1 MTEEQMK
8 SLKVGDTFAVLLE
21 VTAAAERGAA
31 GLLALD
37 AQPVGHEGS
46 HQSHTYDSECLSVVS
61 LGTTPAFEAGDTVRI
76 IPDPLSGRVHGSHYS
91 QLIVGAVGVV
101 VRVHHAGEKDEE
113 GVVDDECTVWIRCKG
128 NTFNWGISPHC
139 VELVDKAAKYKYW
152 VIELPEACHV
162 VYGNSK
168 SNYGFVAIFDKARH
182 PHAKAAAAAEC
193 NRLNAELRKKEG
205 GAE

>member
-21 VTAAAERGAA
+21 VTAAAERGAD

-37 AQPVGHEGS
+37 AQPVGHKGS

-139 VELVDKAAKYKYW
+139 VELVKKAVKDKYHVEQHGDDFQIIWSDFHVAAR
-152 VIELPEACHV
+152 
-162 VYGNSK
+162 
-168 SNYGFVAIFDKARH
+168 FDKYIH
-182 PHAKAAAAAEC
+182 PDAKAAAEAEC
-193 NRLNAELRKKEG
+193 ARLNAELRKKEG
-205 GAE
+205 GEA

>member
-8 SLKVGDTFAVLLE
+8 SLKVGDTFAVLME

-139 VELVDKAAKYKYW
+139 VELVEKAAKKGYFVKEGVDSW
-152 VIELPEACHV
+152 NVNVGFPT
-162 VYGNSK
+162 
-168 SNYGFVAIFDKARH
+168 NYGTVVAYSKNNY
-182 PHAKAAAAAEC
+182 PNAKAAAEAEC
-193 NRLNAELRKKEG
+193 ARLNAELRKKEG
-205 GAE
+205 GAV